1 MSIEDELAKEIAGLD
16 SSFIDEL
23 YNLQI
28 PDEKT
33 SLSEVITLGTTP
45 VSEEHSKEVKS
56 SIVENQLEETVPNT
70 YGDLHDA
77 PVEYIEILSSGKV
90 GETKTIP
97 QDTVITSL
105 DNLLF
110 GRASE
115 VIREEVGDSFWNL
128 ADFIDKMPHGIVDK
142 QIPGIGATTLEI
154 NSKRNS
160 IIVFPTKALAYGK
173 HSKHPNTLYVG
184 SEIKGEKEKVTNQQI
199 EEYLAKDG
207 YKKLLVVAD
216 SLGRLLG
223 IIGKENYKD
232 YFLMVDEIDV
242 LQTDNN
248 FRPQLENVIDYYLMF
263 PLKNRCMVTAT
274 MKEFSNPHLKTECRF
289 PITWKYNTH
298 RNIDLLHTD
307 NVTQAVIEKVISHP
321 TEKVFIAY
329 NSILQIRNI
338 ISSLDEETRKECAI
352 LCSEASIK
360 EAGEYFA
367 PKLGDNN
374 TLPARINFATCCYF
388 TGIDIED
395 SYHLITVSDVRRSH
409 SMLTLDRMTQIH
421 GRCRKDNGILSET
434 IIYNTLGYVSVM
446 ESMEKYT
453 ATLLNKAQKVL
464 KVLES
469 ADTISQGDYTLT
481 ELFAIIKEAIREK
494 AQERIAGNELINLTR
509 KDIYG
514 KNVPAYLNIDYII
527 ERTDLYAS
535 YFMPETLKEVLSKQ
549 VKIISC
555 NSLNYDVS
563 LEQNIIEKTNK
574 DAQNKL
580 TDSYIQE
587 AIDNI
592 KVLSTTGQLN
602 DNTLHLYIR
611 QSRSRTKIFL
621 ERFIKLYKYV
631 DLDSLLH
638 QLWEIRTSN
647 SIAFKNLNNAVM
659 YWALDEEH
667 PFKVA
672 IRRSFTLNK
681 SYSASETQDRLTS
694 IVQYHLHK
702 ALKPRKYVAL
712 LKNMYATD
720 RTSRNK
726 YIIRSENPRDFK
738 GHISRIAIKENNLLK
753 YFMLQ

>member
-1 MSIEDELAKEIAGLD
+1 MKEATQQYSDITYNTFADVIDWDDLTEKDYQTIQELKENG
-16 SSFIDEL
+16 
-23 YNLQI
+23 
-28 PDEKT
+28 
-33 SLSEVITLGTTP
+33 ITITP
-45 VSEEHSKEVKS
+45 
-56 SIVENQLEETVPNT
+56 
-70 YGDLHDA
+70 
-77 PVEYIEILSSGKV
+77 
-90 GETKTIP
+90 
-97 QDTVITSL
+97 DTVIEDLSGFPVGEAP
-105 DNLLF
+105 NKVKGIFANKRHLL
-110 GRASE
+110 S
-115 VIREEVGDSFWNL
+115 NYL
-128 ADFIDKMPHGIVDK
+128 TKMPHGLVDK
-142 QIPGIGATTLEI
+142 KITGIGATTLEI

-199 EEYLAKDG
+199 EEYLAKGG

-223 IIGKENYKD
+223 IIGKNYKD
-232 YFLMVDEIDV
+232 YFLMIDEVDV

-248 FRPQLENVIDYYLMF
+248 FRPQLENVIDYYFMF
-263 PLKNRCMVTAT
+263 PSKNRCMVTAT
-274 MKEFSNPHLKTECRF
+274 MKEFNNPLLKKECKF
-289 PITWKYNTH
+289 SITWTYNA
-298 RNIDLLHTD
+298 RRDVKLLHT
-307 NVTQAVIEKVISHP
+307 NNIIQAVIEKVISHP

-338 ISSLDEETRKECAI
+338 IASLDEETRKECAI

-367 PKLGDNN
+367 PKLGDND

-421 GRCRKDNGILSET
+421 GRCRKVNGILSET

-446 ESMEKYT
+446 ESMDSY
-453 ATLLNKAQKVL
+453 AVTLLHKAKKVL
-464 KVLES
+464 KVIES
-469 ADTISQGDYTLT
+469 ADDIMQGDHTLT
-481 ELFAIIKEAIREK
+481 DLFAMVKEAIREK

-509 KDIYG
+509 KDVHG
-514 KNVPAYLNIDYII
+514 KDVPAYFNIDYII
-527 ERTDLYAS
+527 ERTELYS
-535 YFMPETLKEVLSKQ
+535 TYFMPETLKEVLSKQ
-549 VKIISC
+549 VKIISY

-563 LEQNIIEKTNK
+563 PEQNIIEKTNK

-580 TDSYIQE
+580 TDSNIQDAIKYI
-587 AIDNI
+587 
-592 KVLSTTGQLN
+592 KTLSTTGQLN
-602 DNTLHLYIR
+602 DNTLYSYTR
-611 QSRSRTKIFL
+611 YCRSKTKIFL
-621 ERFIKLYKYV
+621 ERFIKLYRYV

-647 SIAFKNLNNAVM
+647 SVVFKNLNNTVM

-672 IRRSFTLNK
+672 IRRCFTLNR
-681 SYSASETQDRLTS
+681 SYSANEIQDKLTP

-702 ALKPRKYVAL
+702 VLKPRKYVAL
-712 LKNMYATD
+712 LKSMYATD
-720 RTSRNK
+720 RTSGNK
-726 YIIRSENPRDFK
+726 YIIRNENPRGFRE
-738 GHISRIAIKENNLLK
+738 HTCRIATKENNLLK
-753 YFMLQ
+753 LFML

>member
-1 MSIEDELAKEIAGLD
+1 MKEATQQYSDITYNTFADVIDWDDLTEKDYQTIQELKENG
-16 SSFIDEL
+16 
-23 YNLQI
+23 
-28 PDEKT
+28 
-33 SLSEVITLGTTP
+33 ITITP
-45 VSEEHSKEVKS
+45 
-56 SIVENQLEETVPNT
+56 
-70 YGDLHDA
+70 
-77 PVEYIEILSSGKV
+77 
-90 GETKTIP
+90 
-97 QDTVITSL
+97 DTVIEDLSGFPVGEAP
-105 DNLLF
+105 NKVKGIFANKRHLL
-110 GRASE
+110 S
-115 VIREEVGDSFWNL
+115 NYL
-128 ADFIDKMPHGIVDK
+128 TKMPHGLVDK
-142 QIPGIGATTLEI
+142 KITGIGATTLEI

-338 ISSLDEETRKECAI
+338 IASLDEETRKECAI
-352 LCSEASIK
+352 LCSEVSIK

-367 PKLGDNN
+367 PKLGDND

-446 ESMEKYT
+446 ESMEKDT

-469 ADTISQGDYTLT
+469 ADTISQGDYTLAD
-481 ELFAIIKEAIREK
+481 LFAIIKEAIREK

-527 ERTDLYAS
+527 ERIDLYAS
-535 YFMPETLKEVLSKQ
+535 YFMPETLKEVLGKQ
-549 VKIISC
+549 VNIISYK
-555 NSLNYDVS
+555 SLPYGVS
-563 LEQNIIEKTNK
+563 PEQNSIEKTNK

-647 SIAFKNLNNAVM
+647 NIAYKNLNNAVM

-681 SYSASETQDRLTS
+681 SYSASEIQEILAP

-702 ALKPRKYVAL
+702 VLKPRKYVAL
-712 LKNMYATD
+712 LKSIYATD
-720 RTSRNK
+720 RTSGNK
-726 YIIRSENPRDFK
+726 YTIRGENPRGFK
-738 GHISRIAIKENNLLK
+738 EHTGRIATKENNLLK
-753 YFMLQ
+753 LFVL

>member
-1 MSIEDELAKEIAGLD
+1 MEEDTQQSNDITYNTFADIIDWDDLTEKDYQTIQELKENG
-16 SSFIDEL
+16 
-23 YNLQI
+23 
-28 PDEKT
+28 
-33 SLSEVITLGTTP
+33 ITITP
-45 VSEEHSKEVKS
+45 
-56 SIVENQLEETVPNT
+56 
-70 YGDLHDA
+70 
-77 PVEYIEILSSGKV
+77 
-90 GETKTIP
+90 
-97 QDTVITSL
+97 DTVIKDLSG
-105 DNLLF
+105 F
-110 GRASE
+110 P
-115 VIREEVGDSFWNL
+115 VGDAPNKLKGIFANKRHLLSNYL
-128 ADFIDKMPHGIVDK
+128 TKMPHGLVDK
-142 QIPGIGATTLEI
+142 KITGIGATTLEI

-184 SEIKGEKEKVTNQQI
+184 SEIKGEKVTNQQI

-207 YKKLLVVAD
+207 YKKFLVVAD
-216 SLGRLLG
+216 SLGRVLG
-223 IIGKENYKD
+223 IIGKNHKD
-232 YFLMVDEIDV
+232 YFLMIDEVDV

-248 FRPQLENVIDYYLMF
+248 FRPQLENVIDYYCIF
-263 PLKNRCMVTAT
+263 PSKNRCMVTAT
-274 MKEFSNPHLKTECRF
+274 MKEFSNPLLKKECKF
-289 PITWKYNTH
+289 SITWTYNA
-298 RNIDLLHTD
+298 RRDVKLLHT
-307 NVTQAVIEKVISHP
+307 NNITQTVTEEIISHP
-321 TEKVFIAY
+321 IEKIFIAY

-338 ISSLDEETRKECAI
+338 ITSLDEETRKECAI

-367 PKLGDNN
+367 PKLGDND

-421 GRCRKDNGILSET
+421 GRCRKVNGILSET

-453 ATLLNKAQKVL
+453 ATLLDKAQKVV

-481 ELFAIIKEAIREK
+481 DLFAIIKEAIREK
-494 AQERIAGNELINLTR
+494 AQERIAGNEFINLIR
-509 KDIYG
+509 RNVDG
-514 KNVPAYLNIDYII
+514 KYVPAYLNIDYII
-527 ERTDLYAS
+527 ERTELYAT
-535 YFMPETLKEVLSKQ
+535 YFMPETLKEVLGKQ
-549 VKIISC
+549 VKIISYK
-555 NSLNYDVS
+555 SLSYDVPP
-563 LEQNIIEKTNK
+563 EQSNIEKANK

-602 DNTLHLYIR
+602 DNTLYSYTRHC
-611 QSRSRTKIFL
+611 RSKTKIFL
-621 ERFIKLYKYV
+621 ERFIKLYRYV

-638 QLWEIRTSN
+638 QLWESRTSN
-647 SIAFKNLNNAVM
+647 SVVFKNLNNTVM

-681 SYSASETQDRLTS
+681 SYSASEIQEILAP

-702 ALKPRKYVAL
+702 VLKPRKYVVL
-712 LKNMYATD
+712 LKSMYATD

-726 YIIRSENPRDFK
+726 YTIREENPRGFK
-738 GHISRIAIKENNLLK
+738 EHTGRIATKENNLLRL
-753 YFMLQ
+753 FML

>member
-1 MSIEDELAKEIAGLD
+1 MKEATQQYSDITYNTFADVIDWDDLTEKDYQTIQELKENG
-16 SSFIDEL
+16 
-23 YNLQI
+23 
-28 PDEKT
+28 
-33 SLSEVITLGTTP
+33 ITITP
-45 VSEEHSKEVKS
+45 
-56 SIVENQLEETVPNT
+56 
-70 YGDLHDA
+70 
-77 PVEYIEILSSGKV
+77 
-90 GETKTIP
+90 
-97 QDTVITSL
+97 DTVIEDLSGFPVGEAPNKVTGIFA
-105 DNLLF
+105 NKKHLL
-110 GRASE
+110 S
-115 VIREEVGDSFWNL
+115 NYL
-128 ADFIDKMPHGIVDK
+128 TKMPHGLVDK
-142 QIPGIGATTLEI
+142 KIPGIGATTLEI

-223 IIGKENYKD
+223 IIGKNYKD
-232 YFLMVDEIDV
+232 YFLMIDEIDV

-274 MKEFSNPHLKTECRF
+274 MKEFINPLLKKECKF
-289 PITWKYNTH
+289 SITWIYNA
-298 RNIDLLHTD
+298 RRDVKLLHT
-307 NVTQAVIEKVISHP
+307 NNTTQTVIEEIISHP
-321 TEKVFIAY
+321 RDKIFIAY
-329 NSILQIRNI
+329 NSILQIQNI
-338 ISSLDEETRKECAI
+338 LSTLDEETRKECAI

-367 PKLGDNN
+367 PKLGDND

-421 GRCRKDNGILSET
+421 GRCRKVNGILSET

-453 ATLLNKAQKVL
+453 ATLLDKAQKVV

-481 ELFAIIKEAIREK
+481 DLFAIIKEAIREK
-494 AQERIAGNELINLTR
+494 AQERIAGNELINLIR
-509 KDIYG
+509 RNVDG
-514 KNVPAYLNIDYII
+514 KYVPAYLNIDYII
-527 ERTDLYAS
+527 ERTELYAT
-535 YFMPETLKEVLSKQ
+535 YFMPETLKEVLGKQ
-549 VKIISC
+549 VKIISYK
-555 NSLNYDVS
+555 SLSYDVPP
-563 LEQNIIEKTNK
+563 EQSNIEKANK

-647 SIAFKNLNNAVM
+647 SIAYKNLNNAVM

-681 SYSASETQDRLTS
+681 SYSASEIQEILAP

-702 ALKPRKYVAL
+702 VLKPRKYVAL
-712 LKNMYATD
+712 LKSIYATD
-720 RTSRNK
+720 RTSGNK
-726 YIIRSENPRDFK
+726 YTIRGENPRGFK
-738 GHISRIAIKENNLLK
+738 EHTGRIATKENNLLK
-753 YFMLQ
+753 LFML

>member
-1 MSIEDELAKEIAGLD
+1 MKEATQQYSDITYNTFADVIDWDDLTEKDYQTIQELKENG
-16 SSFIDEL
+16 
-23 YNLQI
+23 
-28 PDEKT
+28 
-33 SLSEVITLGTTP
+33 ITITP
-45 VSEEHSKEVKS
+45 
-56 SIVENQLEETVPNT
+56 
-70 YGDLHDA
+70 
-77 PVEYIEILSSGKV
+77 
-90 GETKTIP
+90 
-97 QDTVITSL
+97 DTVIEDLSGFPVGEAPNKVTGIFA
-105 DNLLF
+105 NKKHLL
-110 GRASE
+110 S
-115 VIREEVGDSFWNL
+115 NYL
-128 ADFIDKMPHGIVDK
+128 TKMPHGLVDK
-142 QIPGIGATTLEI
+142 KIPGIGATTLEI

-160 IIVFPTKALAYGK
+160 IIVFPTKALAYSK
-173 HSKHPNTLYVG
+173 HSKHPNS

-223 IIGKENYKD
+223 IIGKNYKD
-232 YFLMVDEIDV
+232 YFLMIDEIDV

-274 MKEFSNPHLKTECRF
+274 MKEFINPLLKKECKF
-289 PITWKYNTH
+289 SITWIYNA
-298 RNIDLLHTD
+298 RRDVKLLHT
-307 NVTQAVIEKVISHP
+307 NNTTQTVIEYLISHP
-321 TEKVFIAY
+321 RDKIFIAY
-329 NSILQIRNI
+329 NSILQIQNI
-338 ISSLDEETRKECAI
+338 LSTLDEETRKECAI

-367 PKLGDNN
+367 PKLGDND

-421 GRCRKDNGILSET
+421 GRCRKDNGVLSET

-481 ELFAIIKEAIREK
+481 DLFAIIKEAIREK

-535 YFMPETLKEVLSKQ
+535 YFMPETLKEVLGKQ
-549 VKIISC
+549 VNIISYK
-555 NSLNYDVS
+555 SLPHGVS
-563 LEQNIIEKTNK
+563 PEQNSIEKTNK

-647 SIAFKNLNNAVM
+647 SIAYKNLNNAVM

-681 SYSASETQDRLTS
+681 SYSASEIQEILAP

-702 ALKPRKYVAL
+702 VLKPRKYVAL
-712 LKNMYATD
+712 LKSIYATD
-720 RTSRNK
+720 RTSGNK
-726 YIIRSENPRDFK
+726 YTIRGENPRGFK
-738 GHISRIAIKENNLLK
+738 EHTGRIATKENNLLK
-753 YFMLQ
+753 LFML

>member
-1 MSIEDELAKEIAGLD
+1 MKEATQQYSDITYNTFADVIDWDDLTEKDYQTIQELKENG
-16 SSFIDEL
+16 
-23 YNLQI
+23 
-28 PDEKT
+28 
-33 SLSEVITLGTTP
+33 ITITP
-45 VSEEHSKEVKS
+45 
-56 SIVENQLEETVPNT
+56 
-70 YGDLHDA
+70 
-77 PVEYIEILSSGKV
+77 
-90 GETKTIP
+90 
-97 QDTVITSL
+97 DTVIEDLSGFPVGEAPNKVTGIFA
-105 DNLLF
+105 NKKHLL
-110 GRASE
+110 S
-115 VIREEVGDSFWNL
+115 NYL
-128 ADFIDKMPHGIVDK
+128 TKMPHGLVDK
-142 QIPGIGATTLEI
+142 KIPGIGATTLEI

-160 IIVFPTKALAYGK
+160 IIVFPTKALAYSK

-184 SEIKGEKEKVTNQQI
+184 SEIKGEKKKVTNQQI

-223 IIGKENYKD
+223 IIGKNYKD
-232 YFLMVDEIDV
+232 YFLMIDEIDV

-274 MKEFSNPHLKTECRF
+274 MKEFINPLLKKECKF
-289 PITWKYNTH
+289 SITWIYNA
-298 RNIDLLHTD
+298 RRDVKLLHT
-307 NVTQAVIEKVISHP
+307 NNTTQTVIEEIISHP
-321 TEKVFIAY
+321 RDKIFIAY
-329 NSILQIRNI
+329 NSILQIQNI
-338 ISSLDEETRKECAI
+338 LSTLDEETRKECAI

-367 PKLGDNN
+367 PKLGDND

-421 GRCRKDNGILSET
+421 GRCRKDNGVLSET

-481 ELFAIIKEAIREK
+481 DLFAIIKEAIREK

-535 YFMPETLKEVLSKQ
+535 YFMPETLKEVLGKQ
-549 VKIISC
+549 VNIISYK
-555 NSLNYDVS
+555 SLPHGVS
-563 LEQNIIEKTNK
+563 PEQNSIEKTNK

-647 SIAFKNLNNAVM
+647 SIAYKNLNNAVM

-681 SYSASETQDRLTS
+681 SYSASEIQEILAP

-702 ALKPRKYVAL
+702 VLKPRKYVAL
-712 LKNMYATD
+712 LKSIYATD
-720 RTSRNK
+720 RTSGNK
-726 YIIRSENPRDFK
+726 YTIRGENPRGFK
-738 GHISRIAIKENNLLK
+738 EHTGRIATKENNLLK
-753 YFMLQ
+753 LFML

>member
-1 MSIEDELAKEIAGLD
+1 MKEATQQYSDITYNTFADVIDWDDLTEKDYQTIQELKENG
-16 SSFIDEL
+16 
-23 YNLQI
+23 
-28 PDEKT
+28 
-33 SLSEVITLGTTP
+33 ITITP
-45 VSEEHSKEVKS
+45 
-56 SIVENQLEETVPNT
+56 
-70 YGDLHDA
+70 
-77 PVEYIEILSSGKV
+77 
-90 GETKTIP
+90 
-97 QDTVITSL
+97 DTVIEDLSGFPVGEAP
-105 DNLLF
+105 NKVKGIFANKRHLL
-110 GRASE
+110 S
-115 VIREEVGDSFWNL
+115 NYL
-128 ADFIDKMPHGIVDK
+128 TKMPHGLVDK
-142 QIPGIGATTLEI
+142 KITGIGATTLEI

-199 EEYLAKDG
+199 EEYLAKGG

-223 IIGKENYKD
+223 IIGKNYKD
-232 YFLMVDEIDV
+232 YFLMIDEVDV

-248 FRPQLENVIDYYLMF
+248 FRPQLENVIDYYFMF
-263 PLKNRCMVTAT
+263 PSKNRCMVTAT
-274 MKEFSNPHLKTECRF
+274 MKEFNNPLLKKECKF
-289 PITWKYNTH
+289 SITWTYNA
-298 RNIDLLHTD
+298 RRDVKLLHT
-307 NVTQAVIEKVISHP
+307 NNIIQAVIEKVISHP

-338 ISSLDEETRKECAI
+338 IASLDEETRKECAI

-367 PKLGDNN
+367 PKLGDND

-421 GRCRKDNGILSET
+421 GRCRKDNGVLSET

-446 ESMEKYT
+446 ESMDSY
-453 ATLLNKAQKVL
+453 AVTLLHKAKKVL
-464 KVLES
+464 KVIES
-469 ADTISQGDYTLT
+469 ADDIMQGDHTLT
-481 ELFAIIKEAIREK
+481 DLFAMVKEAIREK

-509 KDIYG
+509 KDVHG
-514 KNVPAYLNIDYII
+514 KDVPAYLNIDYII
-527 ERTDLYAS
+527 ERTELYS
-535 YFMPETLKEVLSKQ
+535 TYFMPETLKEVLSKQ
-549 VKIISC
+549 VKIISY

-563 LEQNIIEKTNK
+563 PEQNIIEKTNK

-580 TDSYIQE
+580 TDSNIQDAIKYI
-587 AIDNI
+587 
-592 KVLSTTGQLN
+592 KTLSTTGQLN
-602 DNTLHLYIR
+602 DNTLYSYTR
-611 QSRSRTKIFL
+611 YCRSKTKIFL
-621 ERFIKLYKYV
+621 ERFIKLYRYV

-647 SIAFKNLNNAVM
+647 SVVFKNLNNTVM

-672 IRRSFTLNK
+672 IRRCFTLNR
-681 SYSASETQDRLTS
+681 SYSANEIQDKLTP

-702 ALKPRKYVAL
+702 VLKPRKYVAL
-712 LKNMYATD
+712 LKSMYATD
-720 RTSRNK
+720 RTSGNK
-726 YIIRSENPRDFK
+726 YIIRNENPRGFRE
-738 GHISRIAIKENNLLK
+738 HTCRIATKENNLLK
-753 YFMLQ
+753 LFML

>member
-1 MSIEDELAKEIAGLD
+1 MEEDTQQSNDITYNTFADIIDWDDLTEKDYQTIQELKENG
-16 SSFIDEL
+16 
-23 YNLQI
+23 
-28 PDEKT
+28 
-33 SLSEVITLGTTP
+33 ITITP
-45 VSEEHSKEVKS
+45 
-56 SIVENQLEETVPNT
+56 
-70 YGDLHDA
+70 
-77 PVEYIEILSSGKV
+77 
-90 GETKTIP
+90 
-97 QDTVITSL
+97 DTVIKDLSG
-105 DNLLF
+105 F
-110 GRASE
+110 P
-115 VIREEVGDSFWNL
+115 VGDAPNKLKGIFANKRHLLSNYL
-128 ADFIDKMPHGIVDK
+128 TKMPHGLVDK
-142 QIPGIGATTLEI
+142 KITGIGATTLEI

-184 SEIKGEKEKVTNQQI
+184 SEIKGEKVTNQQI

-207 YKKLLVVAD
+207 YKKFLVVAD
-216 SLGRLLG
+216 SLGRVLG
-223 IIGKENYKD
+223 IIGKNHKD
-232 YFLMVDEIDV
+232 YFLMIDEVDV

-248 FRPQLENVIDYYLMF
+248 FRPQLENVIDYYCIF
-263 PLKNRCMVTAT
+263 PSKNRCMVTAT
-274 MKEFSNPHLKTECRF
+274 MKEFSNPLLKKECKF
-289 PITWKYNTH
+289 SITWTYNA
-298 RNIDLLHTD
+298 RRDVKLLHT
-307 NVTQAVIEKVISHP
+307 NNITQTVTEEIISHP
-321 TEKVFIAY
+321 IEKIFIAY

-338 ISSLDEETRKECAI
+338 ITSLDEETRKECAI

-367 PKLGDNN
+367 PKLGDND

-421 GRCRKDNGILSET
+421 GRCRKVNGILSET

-453 ATLLNKAQKVL
+453 ATLLDKAQKVV

-481 ELFAIIKEAIREK
+481 DLFAIIKEAIREK
-494 AQERIAGNELINLTR
+494 AQERIAGNELINLIR
-509 KDIYG
+509 RNVDG
-514 KNVPAYLNIDYII
+514 KYVPAYLNIDYII
-527 ERTDLYAS
+527 ERTELYAT
-535 YFMPETLKEVLSKQ
+535 YFMPETLKEVLGKQ
-549 VKIISC
+549 VKIISYK
-555 NSLNYDVS
+555 SLSYDVPP
-563 LEQNIIEKTNK
+563 EQSNIEKANK

-602 DNTLHLYIR
+602 DNTLYSYTRHC
-611 QSRSRTKIFL
+611 RSKTKIFL
-621 ERFIKLYKYV
+621 ERFIKLYRYV

-638 QLWEIRTSN
+638 QLWESRISN
-647 SIAFKNLNNAVM
+647 SVVFKNLNNTVM

-672 IRRSFTLNK
+672 IRRSLTLNK
-681 SYSASETQDRLTS
+681 SYSASEIQEILAP

-702 ALKPRKYVAL
+702 VLKPRKYVVL
-712 LKNMYATD
+712 LKSMYATD

-726 YIIRSENPRDFK
+726 YTIRGENPRGFK
-738 GHISRIAIKENNLLK
+738 EHTGRIATKENNLLK
-753 YFMLQ
+753 LFIL

>member
-1 MSIEDELAKEIAGLD
+1 MKEATQQYSDITYNTFADVIDWDDLTEKDYQTIQELKENG
-16 SSFIDEL
+16 
-23 YNLQI
+23 
-28 PDEKT
+28 
-33 SLSEVITLGTTP
+33 ITITP
-45 VSEEHSKEVKS
+45 
-56 SIVENQLEETVPNT
+56 
-70 YGDLHDA
+70 
-77 PVEYIEILSSGKV
+77 
-90 GETKTIP
+90 
-97 QDTVITSL
+97 DTVIEDLSGFPVGEAP
-105 DNLLF
+105 NKVKGIFANKRHLL
-110 GRASE
+110 S
-115 VIREEVGDSFWNL
+115 NYL
-128 ADFIDKMPHGIVDK
+128 TKMPHGLVDK
-142 QIPGIGATTLEI
+142 KITGIGATTLEI

-199 EEYLAKDG
+199 EEYLAKGG

-223 IIGKENYKD
+223 IIGKNYKD
-232 YFLMVDEIDV
+232 YFLMIDEVDV

-248 FRPQLENVIDYYLMF
+248 FRPQLENVIDYYFMF
-263 PLKNRCMVTAT
+263 PSKNRCMVTAT
-274 MKEFSNPHLKTECRF
+274 MKEFNNPLLKKECKF
-289 PITWKYNTH
+289 SITWTYNA
-298 RNIDLLHTD
+298 RRDVKLLHT
-307 NVTQAVIEKVISHP
+307 NNIIQAVIEKVISHP

-338 ISSLDEETRKECAI
+338 IASLDEETRKECAI

-367 PKLGDNN
+367 PKLGDND

-421 GRCRKDNGILSET
+421 GRCRKVNGILSET

-446 ESMEKYT
+446 ESMDSYT
-453 ATLLNKAQKVL
+453 VTLLNKAKKVL
-464 KVLES
+464 KVIES
-469 ADTISQGDYTLT
+469 ADDIMQGDHTLT
-481 ELFAIIKEAIREK
+481 DLFAMVKEAIREK

-509 KDIYG
+509 KDVHG
-514 KNVPAYLNIDYII
+514 KDVPAYLNIDYII
-527 ERTDLYAS
+527 ERTELYS
-535 YFMPETLKEVLSKQ
+535 TYFMPETLKEVLSKQ
-549 VKIISC
+549 VKIISY

-563 LEQNIIEKTNK
+563 PEQNIIEKTNK

-580 TDSYIQE
+580 TDSNIQDAIKYI
-587 AIDNI
+587 
-592 KVLSTTGQLN
+592 KTLSTTGQLN
-602 DNTLHLYIR
+602 DNTLYSYTR
-611 QSRSRTKIFL
+611 YCRSKTKIFL
-621 ERFIKLYKYV
+621 ERFIKLYRYV

-647 SIAFKNLNNAVM
+647 SVVFKNLNNTVM

-672 IRRSFTLNK
+672 IRRCFTLNR
-681 SYSASETQDRLTS
+681 SYSANEIQDKLTP

-702 ALKPRKYVAL
+702 VLKPRKYVAL
-712 LKNMYATD
+712 LKSMYATD
-720 RTSRNK
+720 RTSGNK
-726 YIIRSENPRDFK
+726 YIIRNENPRGFRE
-738 GHISRIAIKENNLLK
+738 HTCRIATKENNLLK
-753 YFMLQ
+753 LFML

>member
-1 MSIEDELAKEIAGLD
+1 MKEATQQYSDITYNTFADVIDWDDLTEKDYQTIQELKENG
-16 SSFIDEL
+16 
-23 YNLQI
+23 
-28 PDEKT
+28 
-33 SLSEVITLGTTP
+33 ITITP
-45 VSEEHSKEVKS
+45 
-56 SIVENQLEETVPNT
+56 
-70 YGDLHDA
+70 
-77 PVEYIEILSSGKV
+77 
-90 GETKTIP
+90 
-97 QDTVITSL
+97 DTVIEDLSGFPVGEAP
-105 DNLLF
+105 NKVKGIFANKRHLL
-110 GRASE
+110 S
-115 VIREEVGDSFWNL
+115 NYL
-128 ADFIDKMPHGIVDK
+128 TKMPHGLVDK
-142 QIPGIGATTLEI
+142 KITGIGATTLEI

-199 EEYLAKDG
+199 EEYLAKGG

-223 IIGKENYKD
+223 IIGKNYKD
-232 YFLMVDEIDV
+232 YFLMIDEVDV

-248 FRPQLENVIDYYLMF
+248 FRPQLENVIDYYFMF
-263 PLKNRCMVTAT
+263 PSKNRCMVTAT
-274 MKEFSNPHLKTECRF
+274 MKEFNNPLLKKECKF
-289 PITWKYNTH
+289 SITWTYNA
-298 RNIDLLHTD
+298 RRDVKLLHT
-307 NVTQAVIEKVISHP
+307 NNIIQAVIEKVISHP

-338 ISSLDEETRKECAI
+338 IASLDEETRKECAI

-367 PKLGDNN
+367 PKLGDND

-421 GRCRKDNGILSET
+421 GRCRKVNGILSET

-446 ESMEKYT
+446 ESMDSY
-453 ATLLNKAQKVL
+453 AVTLLHKAKKVL
-464 KVLES
+464 KVIES
-469 ADTISQGDYTLT
+469 ADDIMQGDHTLT
-481 ELFAIIKEAIREK
+481 DLFAMVKEAIREK

-509 KDIYG
+509 KDVHG
-514 KNVPAYLNIDYII
+514 KDVPAYLNIDYII
-527 ERTDLYAS
+527 ERTELYS
-535 YFMPETLKEVLSKQ
+535 TYFMPETLKEVLSKQ
-549 VKIISC
+549 VKIISY

-563 LEQNIIEKTNK
+563 PEQNIIEKTNK

-580 TDSYIQE
+580 TDSNIQDAIKYI
-587 AIDNI
+587 
-592 KVLSTTGQLN
+592 KTLSTTGQLN
-602 DNTLHLYIR
+602 DNTLYSYTR
-611 QSRSRTKIFL
+611 YCRSKTKIFL
-621 ERFIKLYKYV
+621 ERFIKLYRYV

-647 SIAFKNLNNAVM
+647 SVVFKNLNNTVM

-672 IRRSFTLNK
+672 IRRCFTLNR
-681 SYSASETQDRLTS
+681 SYSANEIQDKLTP

-702 ALKPRKYVAL
+702 VLKPRKYVAL
-712 LKNMYATD
+712 LKSMYATD
-720 RTSRNK
+720 RTSGNE
-726 YIIRSENPRDFK
+726 YIIRNENPRGFRE
-738 GHISRIAIKENNLLK
+738 HTCRIATKENNLLK
-753 YFMLQ
+753 LFML

>member
-1 MSIEDELAKEIAGLD
+1 MSKEDELAKEQA
-16 SSFIDEL
+16 
-23 YNLQI
+23 
-28 PDEKT
+28 
-33 SLSEVITLGTTP
+33 EV
-45 VSEEHSKEVKS
+45 
-56 SIVENQLEETVPNT
+56 VPNT

-77 PVEYIEILSSGKV
+77 PVEYI
-90 GETKTIP
+90 GEGAGIKTIP

-110 GRASE
+110 GRPPE

-199 EEYLAKDG
+199 EEYLAKGG

-223 IIGKENYKD
+223 IIGKNYKD
-232 YFLMVDEIDV
+232 YFLMIDEVDV

-248 FRPQLENVIDYYLMF
+248 FRPQLENVIDYYFMF
-263 PLKNRCMVTAT
+263 PSKNRCMVTAT
-274 MKEFSNPHLKTECRF
+274 MKEFNNPLLKKECKF
-289 PITWKYNTH
+289 SITWTYNA
-298 RNIDLLHTD
+298 RRDVKLLHT
-307 NVTQAVIEKVISHP
+307 NNIIQAVIEKVISHP
-321 TEKVFIAY
+321 TEKIFIAY

-338 ISSLDEETRKECAI
+338 IASLDEETRKECAI

-367 PKLGDNN
+367 PKLGDND

-421 GRCRKDNGILSET
+421 GRCRKVNGILSET

-446 ESMEKYT
+446 ESMDSY
-453 ATLLNKAQKVL
+453 AVTLLHKAKKVL
-464 KVLES
+464 KVIES
-469 ADTISQGDYTLT
+469 ADNIMQGDHTLT
-481 ELFAIIKEAIREK
+481 DLFAMVKEAIREK

-509 KDIYG
+509 KD
-514 KNVPAYLNIDYII
+514 VPAYLNIDYII
-527 ERTDLYAS
+527 ERTELYAS

-549 VKIISC
+549 VKIISY

-563 LEQNIIEKTNK
+563 PEQNIIEKTNK

-580 TDSYIQE
+580 TDSNIQDAIKYI
-587 AIDNI
+587 
-592 KVLSTTGQLN
+592 KTLSTTGQLN
-602 DNTLHLYIR
+602 DNTLYSYTR
-611 QSRSRTKIFL
+611 YCRSKTKIFL
-621 ERFIKLYKYV
+621 ERFIKLYRYV

-647 SIAFKNLNNAVM
+647 SVVFKNLNNTVM

-672 IRRSFTLNK
+672 IRRCFTLNR
-681 SYSASETQDRLTS
+681 SYSANEIQDKLTP

-702 ALKPRKYVAL
+702 VLKPRKYVAL
-712 LKNMYATD
+712 LKSMYATD
-720 RTSRNK
+720 RTSGNK
-726 YIIRSENPRDFK
+726 YIIRNENPRGFRE
-738 GHISRIAIKENNLLK
+738 HTCRIATKENNLLK
-753 YFMLQ
+753 LFML

>member
-1 MSIEDELAKEIAGLD
+1 MKEATQQYSDITYNTFADVIDWDDLTEKDYQTIQELKENG
-16 SSFIDEL
+16 
-23 YNLQI
+23 
-28 PDEKT
+28 
-33 SLSEVITLGTTP
+33 ITITP
-45 VSEEHSKEVKS
+45 
-56 SIVENQLEETVPNT
+56 
-70 YGDLHDA
+70 
-77 PVEYIEILSSGKV
+77 
-90 GETKTIP
+90 
-97 QDTVITSL
+97 DTVIEDLSGFPVGEAP
-105 DNLLF
+105 NKVKGIFANKRHLL
-110 GRASE
+110 S
-115 VIREEVGDSFWNL
+115 NYL
-128 ADFIDKMPHGIVDK
+128 TKMPHGLVDK
-142 QIPGIGATTLEI
+142 KITGIGATTLEI

-199 EEYLAKDG
+199 EEYLAKGG

-223 IIGKENYKD
+223 IIGKNYKD
-232 YFLMVDEIDV
+232 YFLMIDEVDV

-248 FRPQLENVIDYYLMF
+248 FRPQLENVIDYYFMF
-263 PLKNRCMVTAT
+263 PSKNRCMVTAT
-274 MKEFSNPHLKTECRF
+274 MKEFNNPLLKKECKF
-289 PITWKYNTH
+289 SITWTYNA
-298 RNIDLLHTD
+298 RRDVKLLHT
-307 NVTQAVIEKVISHP
+307 NNIIQAVIEKVISHP

-338 ISSLDEETRKECAI
+338 IASLDEETRKECAI

-367 PKLGDNN
+367 PKLGDND

-421 GRCRKDNGILSET
+421 GRCRKVNGILSET

-446 ESMEKYT
+446 ESMEKDT

-469 ADTISQGDYTLT
+469 ADTISQGDYTLAD
-481 ELFAIIKEAIREK
+481 LFAIIKEAIREK

-527 ERTDLYAS
+527 ERIDLYAS
-535 YFMPETLKEVLSKQ
+535 YFMPETLKEVLGKQ
-549 VKIISC
+549 VNIISYK
-555 NSLNYDVS
+555 SLPYGVS
-563 LEQNIIEKTNK
+563 PEQNSIEKTNK

-647 SIAFKNLNNAVM
+647 NIAYKNLNNAVM

-681 SYSASETQDRLTS
+681 SYSASEIQEILAP

-702 ALKPRKYVAL
+702 VLKPRKYVAL
-712 LKNMYATD
+712 LKSIYATD
-720 RTSRNK
+720 RTSGNK
-726 YIIRSENPRDFK
+726 YTIRGENPRGFK
-738 GHISRIAIKENNLLK
+738 EHTGRIATKENNLLK
-753 YFMLQ
+753 LFVL

>member
-1 MSIEDELAKEIAGLD
+1 MREATQQYSDITYNTFADVIDWDDLTEKDYQTIQELKENG
-16 SSFIDEL
+16 
-23 YNLQI
+23 
-28 PDEKT
+28 
-33 SLSEVITLGTTP
+33 ITITP
-45 VSEEHSKEVKS
+45 
-56 SIVENQLEETVPNT
+56 
-70 YGDLHDA
+70 
-77 PVEYIEILSSGKV
+77 
-90 GETKTIP
+90 
-97 QDTVITSL
+97 DTVIEDLSGFPVGEAPNKVTGIFA
-105 DNLLF
+105 NKKHLL
-110 GRASE
+110 S
-115 VIREEVGDSFWNL
+115 NYL
-128 ADFIDKMPHGIVDK
+128 TKMPHGLVDK
-142 QIPGIGATTLEI
+142 KIPGIGATTLEI

-160 IIVFPTKALAYGK
+160 IIVFPTKALAYSK

-223 IIGKENYKD
+223 IIGKNYKD
-232 YFLMVDEIDV
+232 YFLMIDEIDV

-274 MKEFSNPHLKTECRF
+274 MKEFINPLLKKECKF
-289 PITWKYNTH
+289 SITWIYNA
-298 RNIDLLHTD
+298 RRDVKLLHT
-307 NVTQAVIEKVISHP
+307 NNTTQTVIEEIISHP
-321 TEKVFIAY
+321 RDKIFIAY
-329 NSILQIRNI
+329 NSILQIQNI
-338 ISSLDEETRKECAI
+338 LSTLDEETRKECAI

-367 PKLGDNN
+367 PKLGDND

-421 GRCRKDNGILSET
+421 GRCRKDNGVLSET

-481 ELFAIIKEAIREK
+481 DLFAIIKEAIREK

-535 YFMPETLKEVLSKQ
+535 YFMPETLKEVLGKQ
-549 VKIISC
+549 VNIISYK
-555 NSLNYDVS
+555 SLPHGVS
-563 LEQNIIEKTNK
+563 PEQNSIEKTNK

-647 SIAFKNLNNAVM
+647 SIAYKNLNNAVM

-681 SYSASETQDRLTS
+681 SYSASEIQEILAP

-702 ALKPRKYVAL
+702 VLKPRKYVAL
-712 LKNMYATD
+712 LKSIYATD
-720 RTSRNK
+720 RTSGNK
-726 YIIRSENPRDFK
+726 YTIRGENPRGFK
-738 GHISRIAIKENNLLK
+738 EHTGRIATKENNLLK
-753 YFMLQ
+753 LFML

>member
-1 MSIEDELAKEIAGLD
+1 MKEATQQYSDITYNTFADVIDWDDLTEKDYQTIQELKENG
-16 SSFIDEL
+16 
-23 YNLQI
+23 
-28 PDEKT
+28 
-33 SLSEVITLGTTP
+33 ITITP
-45 VSEEHSKEVKS
+45 
-56 SIVENQLEETVPNT
+56 
-70 YGDLHDA
+70 
-77 PVEYIEILSSGKV
+77 
-90 GETKTIP
+90 
-97 QDTVITSL
+97 DTVIEDLSGFPVGEAPNKVTGIFA
-105 DNLLF
+105 NKKHLL
-110 GRASE
+110 S
-115 VIREEVGDSFWNL
+115 NYL
-128 ADFIDKMPHGIVDK
+128 TKMPHGLVDK
-142 QIPGIGATTLEI
+142 KIPGIGATTLEI

-160 IIVFPTKALAYGK
+160 IIVFPTKALAYSK

-223 IIGKENYKD
+223 IIGKNYKD
-232 YFLMVDEIDV
+232 YFLMIDEIDV

-274 MKEFSNPHLKTECRF
+274 MKEFINPLLKKECKF
-289 PITWKYNTH
+289 SITWIYNA
-298 RNIDLLHTD
+298 RRDVKLLHT
-307 NVTQAVIEKVISHP
+307 NNTTQTVIEEIISHP
-321 TEKVFIAY
+321 RDKIFIAY
-329 NSILQIRNI
+329 NSILQIQNI
-338 ISSLDEETRKECAI
+338 LSTLDEETRKECAI

-367 PKLGDNN
+367 PKLGDND

-421 GRCRKDNGILSET
+421 GRCRKVNGILSET

-481 ELFAIIKEAIREK
+481 DLFAIIKEAIREK

-535 YFMPETLKEVLSKQ
+535 YFMPETLKEVLGKQ
-549 VKIISC
+549 VNIISYK
-555 NSLNYDVS
+555 SLPHGVS
-563 LEQNIIEKTNK
+563 PEQNSIEKTNK

-647 SIAFKNLNNAVM
+647 SIAYKNLNNAVM

-681 SYSASETQDRLTS
+681 SYSASEIQEILAP

-702 ALKPRKYVAL
+702 VLKPRKYVAL
-712 LKNMYATD
+712 LKSIYATD
-720 RTSRNK
+720 RTSGNK
-726 YIIRSENPRDFK
+726 YTIRGENPRGFK
-738 GHISRIAIKENNLLK
+738 EHTGRIATKENNLLK
-753 YFMLQ
+753 LFML

>member
-1 MSIEDELAKEIAGLD
+1 MKEATQQYSDITYNTFADVIDWDDLTEKDYQTIQELKENG
-16 SSFIDEL
+16 
-23 YNLQI
+23 
-28 PDEKT
+28 
-33 SLSEVITLGTTP
+33 ITITP
-45 VSEEHSKEVKS
+45 
-56 SIVENQLEETVPNT
+56 
-70 YGDLHDA
+70 
-77 PVEYIEILSSGKV
+77 
-90 GETKTIP
+90 
-97 QDTVITSL
+97 DTVIEDLSGFPVGEAP
-105 DNLLF
+105 NKVKGIFANKRHLL
-110 GRASE
+110 S
-115 VIREEVGDSFWNL
+115 NYL
-128 ADFIDKMPHGIVDK
+128 TKMPHGLVDK
-142 QIPGIGATTLEI
+142 KITGIGATTLEI

-199 EEYLAKDG
+199 KEYLAKGG

-223 IIGKENYKD
+223 IIGKNYKD
-232 YFLMVDEIDV
+232 YFLMIDEVDV

-248 FRPQLENVIDYYLMF
+248 FRPQLENVIDYYFMF
-263 PLKNRCMVTAT
+263 PSKNRCMVTAT
-274 MKEFSNPHLKTECRF
+274 MKEFNNPLLKKECKF
-289 PITWKYNTH
+289 SITWTYNA
-298 RNIDLLHTD
+298 RRDVKLLHT
-307 NVTQAVIEKVISHP
+307 NNIIQAVIEKVISHP

-338 ISSLDEETRKECAI
+338 IASLDEETRKECAI

-367 PKLGDNN
+367 PKLGDND

-421 GRCRKDNGILSET
+421 GRCRKVNGILSET

-446 ESMEKYT
+446 ESMDSY
-453 ATLLNKAQKVL
+453 AVTLLHKAKKVL
-464 KVLES
+464 KVIES
-469 ADTISQGDYTLT
+469 ADDIMQGDHTLT
-481 ELFAIIKEAIREK
+481 DLFAMVKEAIREK

-509 KDIYG
+509 KDVHG
-514 KNVPAYLNIDYII
+514 KDVPAYLNIDYII
-527 ERTDLYAS
+527 ERTELYS
-535 YFMPETLKEVLSKQ
+535 TYFMPETLKEVLSKQ
-549 VKIISC
+549 VKIISY

-563 LEQNIIEKTNK
+563 PEQNIIEKTNK

-580 TDSYIQE
+580 TDSNIQDAIKYI
-587 AIDNI
+587 
-592 KVLSTTGQLN
+592 KTLSTTGQLN
-602 DNTLHLYIR
+602 DNTLYSYTR
-611 QSRSRTKIFL
+611 YCRSKTKIFL
-621 ERFIKLYKYV
+621 ERFIKLYRYV

-647 SIAFKNLNNAVM
+647 SVVFKNLNNTVM

-672 IRRSFTLNK
+672 IRRCFTLNR
-681 SYSASETQDRLTS
+681 SYSANEIQDKLTP

-702 ALKPRKYVAL
+702 VLKPRKYVAL
-712 LKNMYATD
+712 LKSMYATD
-720 RTSRNK
+720 RTSGNK
-726 YIIRSENPRDFK
+726 YIIRNENPRGFRE
-738 GHISRIAIKENNLLK
+738 HTCRIATKENNLLK
-753 YFMLQ
+753 LFML

>member
-1 MSIEDELAKEIAGLD
+1 MSKEDELAKELV
-16 SSFIDEL
+16 
-23 YNLQI
+23 
-28 PDEKT
+28 
-33 SLSEVITLGTTP
+33 EV
-45 VSEEHSKEVKS
+45 
-56 SIVENQLEETVPNT
+56 VPNT

-105 DNLLF
+105 DDLLF
-110 GRASE
+110 GRVPE
-115 VIREEVGDSFWNL
+115 VIREEIGDSFWNL

-142 QIPGIGATTLEI
+142 KIPGIGATTLEI

-184 SEIKGEKEKVTNQQI
+184 SEIKGQNEKVTNQQI

-223 IIGKENYKD
+223 IIGKNYRD
-232 YFLMVDEIDV
+232 YFLMIDEVDV

-248 FRPQLENVIDYYLMF
+248 FRPQLENVIDYYFMF
-263 PLKNRCMVTAT
+263 PSKNRCMVTAT

-289 PITWKYNTH
+289 PITWQYNTH

-307 NVTQAVIEKVISHP
+307 NITQAVIEKVISHP
-321 TEKVFIAY
+321 TEKIFIAY

-338 ISSLDEETRKECAI
+338 IASLDEETRKECAI

-360 EAGEYFA
+360 EAGEYFV
-367 PKLGDNN
+367 PKLGDND

-421 GRCRKDNGILSET
+421 GRCRKVNGILSET

-453 ATLLNKAQKVL
+453 ITLLNKAQKVL

-481 ELFAIIKEAIREK
+481 DLFAIIKEAIREK

-509 KDIYG
+509 KDVHG
-514 KNVPAYLNIDYII
+514 KDVPAYLNIDYII
-527 ERTDLYAS
+527 ERTELYS
-535 YFMPETLKEVLSKQ
+535 TYFMPETLKEVLRKQ
-549 VKIISC
+549 VKIISYK
-555 NSLNYDVS
+555 SLNYDVS
-563 LEQNIIEKTNK
+563 PEQSSLEKANK

-580 TDSYIQE
+580 TESYIQE
-587 AIDNI
+587 AINNI
-592 KVLSTTGQLN
+592 KLLSTTGQLN
-602 DNTLHLYIR
+602 DNTLYSYTR
-611 QSRSRTKIFL
+611 YCRSKTKIFL
-621 ERFIKLYKYV
+621 ERFIKLYRYV

-647 SIAFKNLNNAVM
+647 NLAFKNFNNTVM

-681 SYSASETQDRLTS
+681 SYSASEIQEILTP

-702 ALKPRKYVAL
+702 VLKPRKYVAL
-712 LKNMYATD
+712 LKNMYAVD

-726 YIIRSENPRDFK
+726 YIIRKENPRGFK
-738 GHISRIAIKENNLLK
+738 EPTGRIATKENNLLK
-753 YFMLQ
+753 LFML

>member
-1 MSIEDELAKEIAGLD
+1 MEEDTQQSNDITYNTFADIIDWDDLTEKDYQTIQELKENG
-16 SSFIDEL
+16 
-23 YNLQI
+23 
-28 PDEKT
+28 
-33 SLSEVITLGTTP
+33 ITITP
-45 VSEEHSKEVKS
+45 
-56 SIVENQLEETVPNT
+56 
-70 YGDLHDA
+70 
-77 PVEYIEILSSGKV
+77 
-90 GETKTIP
+90 
-97 QDTVITSL
+97 DTVIKDLSG
-105 DNLLF
+105 F
-110 GRASE
+110 P
-115 VIREEVGDSFWNL
+115 VGDAPNKLKGIFANKRHLLSNYL
-128 ADFIDKMPHGIVDK
+128 TKMPHGLVDK
-142 QIPGIGATTLEI
+142 KITGIGATTLEI

-184 SEIKGEKEKVTNQQI
+184 SEIKGEKVTNQQI

-207 YKKLLVVAD
+207 YKKFLVVAD
-216 SLGRLLG
+216 SLGRVLG
-223 IIGKENYKD
+223 IIGKNHKD
-232 YFLMVDEIDV
+232 YFLMIDEVDV

-248 FRPQLENVIDYYLMF
+248 FRPQLENVIDYYCIF
-263 PLKNRCMVTAT
+263 PSKNRCMVTAT
-274 MKEFSNPHLKTECRF
+274 MKEFSNPLLKKECKF
-289 PITWKYNTH
+289 SITWTYNA
-298 RNIDLLHTD
+298 RRDVKLLHT
-307 NVTQAVIEKVISHP
+307 NNITQTVTEEIISHP
-321 TEKVFIAY
+321 IEKIFIAY
-329 NSILQIRNI
+329 NSVLQIRNI
-338 ISSLDEETRKECAI
+338 ITSLDEETRKECAI

-367 PKLGDNN
+367 PKLGDND

-421 GRCRKDNGILSET
+421 GRCRKVNGILSET

-453 ATLLNKAQKVL
+453 ATLLDKAQKVV

-481 ELFAIIKEAIREK
+481 DLFAIIKEAIREK
-494 AQERIAGNELINLTR
+494 AQERIAGNELINLIR
-509 KDIYG
+509 RNVDG
-514 KNVPAYLNIDYII
+514 KYVPAYLNIDYII
-527 ERTDLYAS
+527 ERTELYAT
-535 YFMPETLKEVLSKQ
+535 YFMPETLKEVLGKQ
-549 VKIISC
+549 VKIISYK
-555 NSLNYDVS
+555 SLSYDVPP
-563 LEQNIIEKTNK
+563 EQSNIEKANK

-602 DNTLHLYIR
+602 DNTLYSYTRHC
-611 QSRSRTKIFL
+611 RSKTKIFL
-621 ERFIKLYKYV
+621 ERFIKLYRYV

-638 QLWEIRTSN
+638 QLWESRTSN
-647 SIAFKNLNNAVM
+647 SVVFKNLNNTVM

-681 SYSASETQDRLTS
+681 SYSASEIQEILAP

-702 ALKPRKYVAL
+702 VLKPRKYVVL
-712 LKNMYATD
+712 LKSMYATD

-726 YIIRSENPRDFK
+726 YTIREENPRGFK
-738 GHISRIAIKENNLLK
+738 EHTGRIATKENNLLRL
-753 YFMLQ
+753 FML

>member
-1 MSIEDELAKEIAGLD
+1 MSKEDELAKELV
-16 SSFIDEL
+16 
-23 YNLQI
+23 
-28 PDEKT
+28 
-33 SLSEVITLGTTP
+33 EV
-45 VSEEHSKEVKS
+45 
-56 SIVENQLEETVPNT
+56 VPNT

-105 DNLLF
+105 DDLLF
-110 GRASE
+110 GRVPE

-142 QIPGIGATTLEI
+142 KIPGIGATTLEI

-184 SEIKGEKEKVTNQQI
+184 SEIKGQNEKVTNQQI

-223 IIGKENYKD
+223 IIGKNYRD
-232 YFLMVDEIDV
+232 YFLMIDEVDV

-248 FRPQLENVIDYYLMF
+248 FRPQLENVIDYYLIF
-263 PLKNRCMVTAT
+263 PPKNRCMVTAT

-289 PITWKYNTH
+289 PITWQYNTH

-307 NVTQAVIEKVISHP
+307 NITQAVIEKVISHP
-321 TEKVFIAY
+321 TEKIFIAY

-338 ISSLDEETRKECAI
+338 IASLDEETRKECAI

-360 EAGEYFA
+360 EAGEYFV
-367 PKLGDNN
+367 PKLGDND

-421 GRCRKDNGILSET
+421 GRCRKDNGVLSET

-453 ATLLNKAQKVL
+453 ITLLNKAQKVL

-481 ELFAIIKEAIREK
+481 DLFAIIKEAIREK

-509 KDIYG
+509 KD
-514 KNVPAYLNIDYII
+514 VPAYLNIDYII
-527 ERTDLYAS
+527 ERTELYAS
-535 YFMPETLKEVLSKQ
+535 YFMPETLKEVLRKQ
-549 VKIISC
+549 VKIISYK
-555 NSLNYDVS
+555 SLNYDVS
-563 LEQNIIEKTNK
+563 PEQSSIEKANK

-580 TDSYIQE
+580 TESYIQE
-587 AIDNI
+587 AINNI
-592 KVLSTTGQLN
+592 KLLSTTGQLN
-602 DNTLHLYIR
+602 DNTLYSYTRHC
-611 QSRSRTKIFL
+611 RSKTKIFL
-621 ERFIKLYKYV
+621 ERFIKLYRYV

-647 SIAFKNLNNAVM
+647 NLAFKNFNNTVM

-681 SYSASETQDRLTS
+681 SYSASEIQEILTP

-702 ALKPRKYVAL
+702 VLKPRKYVAL
-712 LKNMYATD
+712 LKNMYAVD

-726 YIIRSENPRDFK
+726 YIIRKENPRGFK
-738 GHISRIAIKENNLLK
+738 EPTGRIATKENNLLK
-753 YFMLQ
+753 LFML

>member
-1 MSIEDELAKEIAGLD
+1 MKEATQQYSDITYNTFADVIDWDDLTEKDYQTIQELKENG
-16 SSFIDEL
+16 
-23 YNLQI
+23 
-28 PDEKT
+28 
-33 SLSEVITLGTTP
+33 ITITP
-45 VSEEHSKEVKS
+45 
-56 SIVENQLEETVPNT
+56 
-70 YGDLHDA
+70 
-77 PVEYIEILSSGKV
+77 
-90 GETKTIP
+90 
-97 QDTVITSL
+97 DTVIEDLSGFPVGEAP
-105 DNLLF
+105 NKVKGIFANKRHLL
-110 GRASE
+110 S
-115 VIREEVGDSFWNL
+115 NYL
-128 ADFIDKMPHGIVDK
+128 TKMPHGLVDK
-142 QIPGIGATTLEI
+142 KITGIGATTLEI

-199 EEYLAKDG
+199 EEYLAKGG

-223 IIGKENYKD
+223 IIGKNYKD
-232 YFLMVDEIDV
+232 YFLMIDEVDV

-248 FRPQLENVIDYYLMF
+248 FRPQLENVIDYYFMF
-263 PLKNRCMVTAT
+263 PSKNRCMVTAT
-274 MKEFSNPHLKTECRF
+274 MKEFNNPLLKKECKF
-289 PITWKYNTH
+289 SITWTYNA
-298 RNIDLLHTD
+298 RRDVKLLHT
-307 NVTQAVIEKVISHP
+307 NNIIQAVIEKVISHP

-338 ISSLDEETRKECAI
+338 IASLDEETRKECAI

-367 PKLGDNN
+367 PKLGDND

-421 GRCRKDNGILSET
+421 GRCRKVNGILSET

-446 ESMEKYT
+446 ESMDSY
-453 ATLLNKAQKVL
+453 AVTLLHKAKKVL
-464 KVLES
+464 KVIES
-469 ADTISQGDYTLT
+469 ADDIMQGDHTLT
-481 ELFAIIKEAIREK
+481 DLFAMVKEAIREK

-509 KDIYG
+509 KDVHG
-514 KNVPAYLNIDYII
+514 KDVPAYLNIDYII
-527 ERTDLYAS
+527 ERTELYS
-535 YFMPETLKEVLSKQ
+535 TYFMPETLKEVLSKQ
-549 VKIISC
+549 VKIISY

-563 LEQNIIEKTNK
+563 PEQNIIEKTNK

-580 TDSYIQE
+580 TDSNIQDAIKYI
-587 AIDNI
+587 
-592 KVLSTTGQLN
+592 KTLSTTGQLN
-602 DNTLHLYIR
+602 DNTLYSYTR
-611 QSRSRTKIFL
+611 YCRSKTKIFL
-621 ERFIKLYKYV
+621 ERFIKLYRYV

-647 SIAFKNLNNAVM
+647 SVVFKNLNNTVM

-672 IRRSFTLNK
+672 IRRCFTLNR
-681 SYSASETQDRLTS
+681 SYSANEIQDKLTP

-702 ALKPRKYVAL
+702 VLKPRKYVAL
-712 LKNMYATD
+712 LKSMYATD
-720 RTSRNK
+720 RTSGNK
-726 YIIRSENPRDFK
+726 YIIRNENPRGFRE
-738 GHISRIAIKENNLLK
+738 HTCRIANKENNLLK
-753 YFMLQ
+753 LFML

>member
-1 MSIEDELAKEIAGLD
+1 MKEATQQYSDITYNTFADVIDWDDLTEKDYQTIQELKENG
-16 SSFIDEL
+16 
-23 YNLQI
+23 
-28 PDEKT
+28 
-33 SLSEVITLGTTP
+33 ITITP
-45 VSEEHSKEVKS
+45 
-56 SIVENQLEETVPNT
+56 
-70 YGDLHDA
+70 
-77 PVEYIEILSSGKV
+77 
-90 GETKTIP
+90 
-97 QDTVITSL
+97 DTVIEDLSGFPVGEAPNKVTGIFA
-105 DNLLF
+105 NKKHLL
-110 GRASE
+110 S
-115 VIREEVGDSFWNL
+115 NYL
-128 ADFIDKMPHGIVDK
+128 TKMPHGLVDK
-142 QIPGIGATTLEI
+142 KIPGIGATTLEI

-160 IIVFPTKALAYGK
+160 IIVFPTKALAYSK

-223 IIGKENYKD
+223 IIGKNYKD
-232 YFLMVDEIDV
+232 YFLMIDEIDV

-274 MKEFSNPHLKTECRF
+274 MKEFINPLLKKECKF
-289 PITWKYNTH
+289 SITWIYNA
-298 RNIDLLHTD
+298 RRDVKLLHT
-307 NVTQAVIEKVISHP
+307 NNTTQTVIEEIISHP
-321 TEKVFIAY
+321 RDKIFIAY
-329 NSILQIRNI
+329 NSILQIQNI
-338 ISSLDEETRKECAI
+338 LSTLDEETRKECAI

-360 EAGEYFA
+360 EAGEYFT
-367 PKLGDNN
+367 PKLGDND

-421 GRCRKDNGILSET
+421 GRCRKDNGVLSET

-481 ELFAIIKEAIREK
+481 DLFAIIKEAIREK

-535 YFMPETLKEVLSKQ
+535 YFMPETLKEVLGKQ
-549 VKIISC
+549 VNIISYK
-555 NSLNYDVS
+555 SLPHGVS
-563 LEQNIIEKTNK
+563 PEQNSIEKTNK

-647 SIAFKNLNNAVM
+647 SIAYKNLNNAVM

-681 SYSASETQDRLTS
+681 SYSASEIQEILAP

-702 ALKPRKYVAL
+702 VLKPRKYVAL
-712 LKNMYATD
+712 LKSIYATD
-720 RTSRNK
+720 RTSGNK
-726 YIIRSENPRDFK
+726 YTIRGENPRGFK
-738 GHISRIAIKENNLLK
+738 EHTGRIATKENNLLK
-753 YFMLQ
+753 LFML

>member
-1 MSIEDELAKEIAGLD
+1 MKEATQQYSDITYNTFADVIDWDDLTEKDYQTIQELKENG
-16 SSFIDEL
+16 
-23 YNLQI
+23 
-28 PDEKT
+28 
-33 SLSEVITLGTTP
+33 ITITP
-45 VSEEHSKEVKS
+45 
-56 SIVENQLEETVPNT
+56 
-70 YGDLHDA
+70 
-77 PVEYIEILSSGKV
+77 
-90 GETKTIP
+90 
-97 QDTVITSL
+97 DTVIEDLSGFPVGEAP
-105 DNLLF
+105 NKVKGIFANKRHLL
-110 GRASE
+110 S
-115 VIREEVGDSFWNL
+115 NYL
-128 ADFIDKMPHGIVDK
+128 TKMPHGLVDK
-142 QIPGIGATTLEI
+142 KITGIGATTLEI

-199 EEYLAKDG
+199 EEYLAKGG

-223 IIGKENYKD
+223 IIGKNYKD
-232 YFLMVDEIDV
+232 YFLMIDEVDV

-263 PLKNRCMVTAT
+263 PSKNRCMVTAT
-274 MKEFSNPHLKTECRF
+274 MKEFNNPLLKKECKF
-289 PITWKYNTH
+289 SITWTYNA
-298 RNIDLLHTD
+298 RRDVKLLHT
-307 NVTQAVIEKVISHP
+307 NNIIQAVIEKVISHP

-338 ISSLDEETRKECAI
+338 IASLDEETRKECAI

-367 PKLGDNN
+367 PKLGDND

-421 GRCRKDNGILSET
+421 GRCRKVNGILSET

-446 ESMEKYT
+446 ESMDSY
-453 ATLLNKAQKVL
+453 AVTLLHKAKKVL
-464 KVLES
+464 KVIES
-469 ADTISQGDYTLT
+469 ADDIMQGDHTLT
-481 ELFAIIKEAIREK
+481 DLFAMVKEAIREK

-509 KDIYG
+509 KDVHG
-514 KNVPAYLNIDYII
+514 KDVPAYLNIDYII
-527 ERTDLYAS
+527 ERTELYS
-535 YFMPETLKEVLSKQ
+535 TYFMPETLKEVLSKQ
-549 VKIISC
+549 VKIISY

-563 LEQNIIEKTNK
+563 PEQNIIEKTNK

-580 TDSYIQE
+580 TDSNIQDAIKYI
-587 AIDNI
+587 
-592 KVLSTTGQLN
+592 KTLSTTGQLN
-602 DNTLHLYIR
+602 DNTLYSYTR
-611 QSRSRTKIFL
+611 YCRSKTKIFL
-621 ERFIKLYKYV
+621 ERFIKLYRYV

-647 SIAFKNLNNAVM
+647 SVVFKNLNNTVM
-659 YWALDEEH
+659 YWELDEEH

-672 IRRSFTLNK
+672 IRRCFTLNR
-681 SYSASETQDRLTS
+681 SYSANEIQDKLTP

-702 ALKPRKYVAL
+702 VLKPRKYVAL
-712 LKNMYATD
+712 LKSMYATD
-720 RTSRNK
+720 RTSGNK
-726 YIIRSENPRDFK
+726 YIIRNENPRGFRE
-738 GHISRIAIKENNLLK
+738 HTCRIATKENNLLK
-753 YFMLQ
+753 LFML

>member
-1 MSIEDELAKEIAGLD
+1 MKEATQQYSDITYNTFADVIDWDDLTEKDYQTIQELKENG
-16 SSFIDEL
+16 
-23 YNLQI
+23 
-28 PDEKT
+28 
-33 SLSEVITLGTTP
+33 ITITP
-45 VSEEHSKEVKS
+45 
-56 SIVENQLEETVPNT
+56 
-70 YGDLHDA
+70 
-77 PVEYIEILSSGKV
+77 
-90 GETKTIP
+90 
-97 QDTVITSL
+97 DTVIEDLSGFPVGEAPNKVTGIFA
-105 DNLLF
+105 NKKHLL
-110 GRASE
+110 S
-115 VIREEVGDSFWNL
+115 NYL
-128 ADFIDKMPHGIVDK
+128 TKMPHGLVDK
-142 QIPGIGATTLEI
+142 KIPGIGATTLEI

-160 IIVFPTKALAYGK
+160 IIVFPTKALAYSK

-223 IIGKENYKD
+223 IIGKNYKD
-232 YFLMVDEIDV
+232 YFLMIDEIDV

-274 MKEFSNPHLKTECRF
+274 MKEFINPLLKKECKF
-289 PITWKYNTH
+289 SITWIYNA
-298 RNIDLLHTD
+298 RRDVKLLHT
-307 NVTQAVIEKVISHP
+307 NNTTQTVIEEIISHP
-321 TEKVFIAY
+321 RDKIFIAY
-329 NSILQIRNI
+329 NSILQIQNI
-338 ISSLDEETRKECAI
+338 LSTLDEETRKECAI

-367 PKLGDNN
+367 PKLGDND

-421 GRCRKDNGILSET
+421 GRCRKDNGVLSET

-481 ELFAIIKEAIREK
+481 DLFAIIKEAIREK

-535 YFMPETLKEVLSKQ
+535 YFMPETLKEVLGKQ
-549 VKIISC
+549 VNIISYK
-555 NSLNYDVS
+555 SLPHGVS
-563 LEQNIIEKTNK
+563 PEQISIEKTNK

-647 SIAFKNLNNAVM
+647 SIAYKNLNNAVM

-681 SYSASETQDRLTS
+681 SYSASEIQEILAP

-702 ALKPRKYVAL
+702 VLKPRKYVAL
-712 LKNMYATD
+712 LKSIYATD
-720 RTSRNK
+720 RTSGNK
-726 YIIRSENPRDFK
+726 YTIRGENPRGFK
-738 GHISRIAIKENNLLK
+738 EHTGRIATKENNLLK
-753 YFMLQ
+753 LFML

>member
-1 MSIEDELAKEIAGLD
+1 MSKEDELAKEQA
-16 SSFIDEL
+16 
-23 YNLQI
+23 
-28 PDEKT
+28 
-33 SLSEVITLGTTP
+33 EV
-45 VSEEHSKEVKS
+45 
-56 SIVENQLEETVPNT
+56 VPNT

-77 PVEYIEILSSGKV
+77 PVEYI
-90 GETKTIP
+90 GEGAGIKTIP

-110 GRASE
+110 GRPPE

-216 SLGRLLG
+216 SLGRLLS

-248 FRPQLENVIDYYLMF
+248 FRPQLENVIDYYFMF
-263 PLKNRCMVTAT
+263 PSKNRCMVTAT
-274 MKEFSNPHLKTECRF
+274 MKEFNNPHLKTECRF
-289 PITWKYNTH
+289 PITWQYNTH

-307 NVTQAVIEKVISHP
+307 NITQAVIEKVISHP
-321 TEKVFIAY
+321 KEKVFIAY

-338 ISSLDEETRKECAI
+338 IASLDEETRKECAI

-360 EAGEYFA
+360 EAGEYFV
-367 PKLGDNN
+367 PKLGDND

-421 GRCRKDNGILSET
+421 GRCRKVNGILSET

-446 ESMEKYT
+446 ESMDSY
-453 ATLLNKAQKVL
+453 AITLLHKAKKVL
-464 KVLES
+464 KVIES
-469 ADTISQGDYTLT
+469 ADNIMQGDHTLT
-481 ELFAIIKEAIREK
+481 DLFAMVKEAIREK

-509 KDIYG
+509 KGCTWKGCTCLPQY
-514 KNVPAYLNIDYII
+514 
-527 ERTDLYAS
+527 R
-535 YFMPETLKEVLSKQ
+535 
-549 VKIISC
+549 
-555 NSLNYDVS
+555 
-563 LEQNIIEKTNK
+563 
-574 DAQNKL
+574 
-580 TDSYIQE
+580 
-587 AIDNI
+587 
-592 KVLSTTGQLN
+592 
-602 DNTLHLYIR
+602 LH
-611 QSRSRTKIFL
+611 
-621 ERFIKLYKYV
+621 
-631 DLDSLLH
+631 H
-638 QLWEIRTSN
+638 
-647 SIAFKNLNNAVM
+647 
-659 YWALDEEH
+659 
-667 PFKVA
+667 
-672 IRRSFTLNK
+672 
-681 SYSASETQDRLTS
+681 
-694 IVQYHLHK
+694 
-702 ALKPRKYVAL
+702 
-712 LKNMYATD
+712 
-720 RTSRNK
+720 
-726 YIIRSENPRDFK
+726 
-738 GHISRIAIKENNLLK
+738 
-753 YFMLQ
+753 

>member
-1 MSIEDELAKEIAGLD
+1 MEEDTQQSNDITYNTFADIIDWDDLTEKDYQTIQELKENG
-16 SSFIDEL
+16 
-23 YNLQI
+23 
-28 PDEKT
+28 
-33 SLSEVITLGTTP
+33 ITITP
-45 VSEEHSKEVKS
+45 
-56 SIVENQLEETVPNT
+56 
-70 YGDLHDA
+70 
-77 PVEYIEILSSGKV
+77 
-90 GETKTIP
+90 
-97 QDTVITSL
+97 DTVIKDLSG
-105 DNLLF
+105 F
-110 GRASE
+110 P
-115 VIREEVGDSFWNL
+115 VGDAPNKLKGIFANKRHLLSNYL
-128 ADFIDKMPHGIVDK
+128 TKMPHGLVDK
-142 QIPGIGATTLEI
+142 KITGIGATTLEI

-199 EEYLAKDG
+199 EEYLAKGG

-223 IIGKENYKD
+223 IIGKNYKD
-232 YFLMVDEIDV
+232 YFLMIDEVDV

-248 FRPQLENVIDYYLMF
+248 FRPQLENVIDYYFMF
-263 PLKNRCMVTAT
+263 PSKNRCMVTAT
-274 MKEFSNPHLKTECRF
+274 MKEFNNPLLKKECKF
-289 PITWKYNTH
+289 SITWTYNA
-298 RNIDLLHTD
+298 RRDVKLLHT
-307 NVTQAVIEKVISHP
+307 NNITQTVTEEIISHP
-321 TEKVFIAY
+321 IEKIFIAY

-338 ISSLDEETRKECAI
+338 ITSLDEETRKECAI

-367 PKLGDNN
+367 PKLGDND

-421 GRCRKDNGILSET
+421 GRCRKDNGVLSET

-453 ATLLNKAQKVL
+453 ATLLDKAQKVV

-481 ELFAIIKEAIREK
+481 DLFAIIKEAIREK
-494 AQERIAGNELINLTR
+494 AQERIAGNELINLIR
-509 KDIYG
+509 RNVDG
-514 KNVPAYLNIDYII
+514 KYVPAYLNIDYII
-527 ERTDLYAS
+527 ERTELYAT
-535 YFMPETLKEVLSKQ
+535 YFMPETLKEVLGKQ
-549 VKIISC
+549 VKIISYK
-555 NSLNYDVS
+555 SLSYDVPP
-563 LEQNIIEKTNK
+563 EQSNIEKANK

-602 DNTLHLYIR
+602 DNTLYSYTRHC
-611 QSRSRTKIFL
+611 RSKTKIFL
-621 ERFIKLYKYV
+621 ERFIKLYRYV

-638 QLWEIRTSN
+638 QLWESRTSN
-647 SIAFKNLNNAVM
+647 SVVFKNLNNTVM

-681 SYSASETQDRLTS
+681 SYSASEIQEILAP

-702 ALKPRKYVAL
+702 VLKPRKYVVL
-712 LKNMYATD
+712 LKSMYATD

-726 YIIRSENPRDFK
+726 YTIREENPRGFK
-738 GHISRIAIKENNLLK
+738 EHTGRIATKENNLLRL
-753 YFMLQ
+753 FML

>member
-1 MSIEDELAKEIAGLD
+1 MKEATQQYSDITYNTFADVIDWDDLTEKDYQTIQELKENG
-16 SSFIDEL
+16 
-23 YNLQI
+23 
-28 PDEKT
+28 
-33 SLSEVITLGTTP
+33 ITITP
-45 VSEEHSKEVKS
+45 
-56 SIVENQLEETVPNT
+56 
-70 YGDLHDA
+70 
-77 PVEYIEILSSGKV
+77 
-90 GETKTIP
+90 
-97 QDTVITSL
+97 DTVIEDLSGFPVGEAPNKVTGIFA
-105 DNLLF
+105 NKKHLL
-110 GRASE
+110 S
-115 VIREEVGDSFWNL
+115 NYL
-128 ADFIDKMPHGIVDK
+128 TKMPHGLVDK
-142 QIPGIGATTLEI
+142 KITGIGATTLEI

-223 IIGKENYKD
+223 IIGKNYKD
-232 YFLMVDEIDV
+232 YFLMIDEIDV

-338 ISSLDEETRKECAI
+338 IASLDEETRKECAI

-367 PKLGDNN
+367 PKLGDND

-421 GRCRKDNGILSET
+421 GRCRKVNGILSET

-446 ESMEKYT
+446 ESMEKDT

-469 ADTISQGDYTLT
+469 ADTISQGDYTLAD
-481 ELFAIIKEAIREK
+481 LFAIIKEAIREK

-535 YFMPETLKEVLSKQ
+535 YFMPETLKEVLGKQ
-549 VKIISC
+549 VNIISYK
-555 NSLNYDVS
+555 SLPHGVS
-563 LEQNIIEKTNK
+563 PEQNSIEKTNK

-647 SIAFKNLNNAVM
+647 NIAYKNLNNAVM

-681 SYSASETQDRLTS
+681 SYSASEIQEILAP

-702 ALKPRKYVAL
+702 VLKPRKYVAL
-712 LKNMYATD
+712 LKSIYATD
-720 RTSRNK
+720 RTSGNK
-726 YIIRSENPRDFK
+726 YTIRGENPRGFK
-738 GHISRIAIKENNLLK
+738 EHTGRIATKENNLLK
-753 YFMLQ
+753 LFML

>member
-1 MSIEDELAKEIAGLD
+1 MKEATQQYSDITYNTFADVIDWDDLTEKDYQTIQELKENG
-16 SSFIDEL
+16 
-23 YNLQI
+23 
-28 PDEKT
+28 
-33 SLSEVITLGTTP
+33 ITITP
-45 VSEEHSKEVKS
+45 
-56 SIVENQLEETVPNT
+56 
-70 YGDLHDA
+70 
-77 PVEYIEILSSGKV
+77 
-90 GETKTIP
+90 
-97 QDTVITSL
+97 DTVIEDLSGFPVGEAPNKVTGIFA
-105 DNLLF
+105 NKKHLL
-110 GRASE
+110 S
-115 VIREEVGDSFWNL
+115 NYL
-128 ADFIDKMPHGIVDK
+128 TKMPHGLVDK
-142 QIPGIGATTLEI
+142 KIPGIGATTLEI

-160 IIVFPTKALAYGK
+160 IIVFPTKALAYSK

-223 IIGKENYKD
+223 IIGKNYKD
-232 YFLMVDEIDV
+232 YFLMIDEIDV

-367 PKLGDNN
+367 PKLGDND

-421 GRCRKDNGILSET
+421 GRCRKDNGVLSET

-481 ELFAIIKEAIREK
+481 DLFAIIKEAIREK

-535 YFMPETLKEVLSKQ
+535 YFMPETLKEVLGKQ
-549 VKIISC
+549 VNIISYK
-555 NSLNYDVS
+555 SLPHGVS
-563 LEQNIIEKTNK
+563 PEQNSIEKTNK

-647 SIAFKNLNNAVM
+647 SIAYKNLNNAVM

-681 SYSASETQDRLTS
+681 SYSASEIQEILAP

-702 ALKPRKYVAL
+702 VLKPRKYVAL
-712 LKNMYATD
+712 LKSIYATD
-720 RTSRNK
+720 RTSGNK
-726 YIIRSENPRDFK
+726 YTIRGENPRGFK
-738 GHISRIAIKENNLLK
+738 EHTGRIATKENNLLK
-753 YFMLQ
+753 LFML

>member
-1 MSIEDELAKEIAGLD
+1 MKEATQQYSDITYNTFADVIDWDDLTEKDYQTIQELKENG
-16 SSFIDEL
+16 
-23 YNLQI
+23 
-28 PDEKT
+28 
-33 SLSEVITLGTTP
+33 ITITP
-45 VSEEHSKEVKS
+45 
-56 SIVENQLEETVPNT
+56 
-70 YGDLHDA
+70 
-77 PVEYIEILSSGKV
+77 
-90 GETKTIP
+90 
-97 QDTVITSL
+97 DTVIEDLSGFPVGEAP
-105 DNLLF
+105 NKVKGIFANKRHLL
-110 GRASE
+110 S
-115 VIREEVGDSFWNL
+115 NYL
-128 ADFIDKMPHGIVDK
+128 TKMPHGLVDK
-142 QIPGIGATTLEI
+142 KITGIGATTLEI

-199 EEYLAKDG
+199 EEYLAKGG

-223 IIGKENYKD
+223 IIGKNYKD
-232 YFLMVDEIDV
+232 YFLMIDEVDV

-248 FRPQLENVIDYYLMF
+248 FRPQLENVIDYYFMF
-263 PLKNRCMVTAT
+263 PSKNRCMVTAT
-274 MKEFSNPHLKTECRF
+274 MKEFNNPLLKKECKF
-289 PITWKYNTH
+289 SITWTYNA
-298 RNIDLLHTD
+298 RRDVKLLHT
-307 NVTQAVIEKVISHP
+307 NNIIQAVIEKVISHP

-338 ISSLDEETRKECAI
+338 IASLDEETRKECAI

-367 PKLGDNN
+367 PKLGDND

-421 GRCRKDNGILSET
+421 GRCRKVNGILSET

-446 ESMEKYT
+446 ESMDSY
-453 ATLLNKAQKVL
+453 AVTLLHKAKKVL
-464 KVLES
+464 KVIES
-469 ADTISQGDYTLT
+469 ADDIMQGDHTLT
-481 ELFAIIKEAIREK
+481 DLFAMVKEAIREK

-509 KDIYG
+509 KDVHG
-514 KNVPAYLNIDYII
+514 KDVPAYLNIDYII
-527 ERTDLYAS
+527 ERTELYS
-535 YFMPETLKEVLSKQ
+535 TYFMPETLKEVLSKQ
-549 VKIISC
+549 VKIISY

-563 LEQNIIEKTNK
+563 PEQNIIEKTNK

-580 TDSYIQE
+580 TDSNIQDAIKYI
-587 AIDNI
+587 
-592 KVLSTTGQLN
+592 KTLSTTGQLN
-602 DNTLHLYIR
+602 DNTLYSYTR
-611 QSRSRTKIFL
+611 YCRSKTKIFL
-621 ERFIKLYKYV
+621 ERFIKLYRYV

-647 SIAFKNLNNAVM
+647 SVVFKNLNNTVM

-672 IRRSFTLNK
+672 IRRCFTLNR
-681 SYSASETQDRLTS
+681 SYSANEIQDKLTP

-702 ALKPRKYVAL
+702 VLKPRKYVAL
-712 LKNMYATD
+712 LKSMYATD
-720 RTSRNK
+720 RTSGNK
-726 YIIRSENPRDFK
+726 YIIRNENPRGFRE
-738 GHISRIAIKENNLLK
+738 HTCRIATKENNLLK
-753 YFMLQ
+753 LFML

>member
-1 MSIEDELAKEIAGLD
+1 MSKEDELAKEQA
-16 SSFIDEL
+16 
-23 YNLQI
+23 
-28 PDEKT
+28 
-33 SLSEVITLGTTP
+33 EV
-45 VSEEHSKEVKS
+45 
-56 SIVENQLEETVPNT
+56 VPNT

-77 PVEYIEILSSGKV
+77 PVEYI
-90 GETKTIP
+90 GEGAGIKTIP

-110 GRASE
+110 GRAPE
-115 VIREEVGDSFWNL
+115 VIREEVSDSFWNL

-142 QIPGIGATTLEI
+142 KIPGIGATTLEI

-184 SEIKGEKEKVTNQQI
+184 SEIKGEKVTNQQI

-223 IIGKENYKD
+223 IIGKNYKD
-232 YFLMVDEIDV
+232 YFLMIDEIDV

-274 MKEFSNPHLKTECRF
+274 MKDFNNLILKKECKFS
-289 PITWKYNTH
+289 ITWTYNS
-298 RNIDLLHTD
+298 RRDVRLLHT
-307 NVTQAVIEKVISHP
+307 NNIIQTVIEEVISHP
-321 TEKVFIAY
+321 KDKIFIAY
-329 NSILQIRNI
+329 NSILQIQNI
-338 ISSLDEETRKECAI
+338 ISTLDEETRKECAI

-367 PKLGDNN
+367 PKLGDND

-421 GRCRKDNGILSET
+421 GRCRKVNGILSET

-446 ESMEKYT
+446 ESMDSYT
-453 ATLLNKAQKVL
+453 VTLLNKAKKVL
-464 KVLES
+464 KVIES
-469 ADTISQGDYTLT
+469 ADDIMQGDYTLT
-481 ELFAIIKEAIREK
+481 DLFSLVKEAIREK
-494 AQERIAGNELINLTR
+494 AQERIAGYEFINLIR
-509 KDIYG
+509 KNVEG
-514 KNVPAYLNIDYII
+514 KYVPAYLNIDYII
-527 ERTDLYAS
+527 ERTELYGS
-535 YFMPETLKEVLSKQ
+535 YFMPETLKAVLSRQ
-549 VKIISC
+549 ANIISYTAIP
-555 NSLNYDVS
+555 NYDVS
-563 LEQNIIEKTNK
+563 PKQSSIEKSNK
-574 DAQNKL
+574 DAQNML
-580 TDSYIQE
+580 AERYIQE
-587 AIDNI
+587 AIYNI
-592 KVLSTTGQLN
+592 KLLSTTGQLN
-602 DNTLHLYIR
+602 DNTLYLYIR
-611 QSRSRTKIFL
+611 QSRSKTKIFL
-621 ERFIKLYKYV
+621 ERFFKLYKYV

-638 QLWEIRTSN
+638 QLWEIRADN
-647 SIAFKNLNNAVM
+647 SVAFKNLNNAAM

-672 IRRSFTLNK
+672 IRRGFTLNR
-681 SYSASETQDRLTS
+681 SYSASEIQEILTP

-702 ALKPRKYVAL
+702 VLQPRKYVAL
-712 LKNMYATD
+712 LNTIYATG
-720 RTSRNK
+720 RTSGNK
-726 YIIRSENPRDFK
+726 YSIRNENPKGFK
-738 GHISRIAIKENNLLK
+738 EHTNRIATKENNLLK
-753 YFMLQ
+753 LFIL

>member
-1 MSIEDELAKEIAGLD
+1 MKEATQQYSDITYNTFADVIDWDDLTEKDYQTIQELKENG
-16 SSFIDEL
+16 
-23 YNLQI
+23 
-28 PDEKT
+28 
-33 SLSEVITLGTTP
+33 ITITP
-45 VSEEHSKEVKS
+45 
-56 SIVENQLEETVPNT
+56 
-70 YGDLHDA
+70 
-77 PVEYIEILSSGKV
+77 
-90 GETKTIP
+90 
-97 QDTVITSL
+97 DTVIEDLSGFPVGEAP
-105 DNLLF
+105 NKVKGIFANKRHLL
-110 GRASE
+110 S
-115 VIREEVGDSFWNL
+115 NYL
-128 ADFIDKMPHGIVDK
+128 TKMPHGLVDK
-142 QIPGIGATTLEI
+142 KITGIGATTLEI

-199 EEYLAKDG
+199 EEYLAKGG

-223 IIGKENYKD
+223 IIGKNYKD
-232 YFLMVDEIDV
+232 YFLMIDEVDV

-248 FRPQLENVIDYYLMF
+248 FRPQLENVIDYYFMF
-263 PLKNRCMVTAT
+263 PSKNRCMVTAT
-274 MKEFSNPHLKTECRF
+274 MKEFNNPLLKKECKF
-289 PITWKYNTH
+289 SITWTYNA
-298 RNIDLLHTD
+298 RRDVKLLHT
-307 NVTQAVIEKVISHP
+307 NNIIQAVIEKVISHP

-338 ISSLDEETRKECAI
+338 IASLDEETRKECAI

-367 PKLGDNN
+367 PKLGDND

-421 GRCRKDNGILSET
+421 GRCRKVNGILSET

-446 ESMEKYT
+446 ESMDSY
-453 ATLLNKAQKVL
+453 AVTLLHKAKKVL
-464 KVLES
+464 KVIES
-469 ADTISQGDYTLT
+469 ADDIMQGDHTLT
-481 ELFAIIKEAIREK
+481 DLFAMVKEAIREK

-509 KDIYG
+509 KDVHG
-514 KNVPAYLNIDYII
+514 KDVAAYLNIDYII
-527 ERTDLYAS
+527 ERTELYS
-535 YFMPETLKEVLSKQ
+535 TYFMPETLKEVLSKQ
-549 VKIISC
+549 VKIISY

-563 LEQNIIEKTNK
+563 PEQNIIEKTNK

-580 TDSYIQE
+580 TDSNIQDAIKYI
-587 AIDNI
+587 
-592 KVLSTTGQLN
+592 KTLSTTGQLN
-602 DNTLHLYIR
+602 DNTLYSYTR
-611 QSRSRTKIFL
+611 YCRSKTKIFL
-621 ERFIKLYKYV
+621 ERFIKLYRYV

-647 SIAFKNLNNAVM
+647 SVVFKNLNNTVM

-672 IRRSFTLNK
+672 IRRCFTLNR
-681 SYSASETQDRLTS
+681 SYSANEIQDKLTP

-702 ALKPRKYVAL
+702 VLKPRKYVAL
-712 LKNMYATD
+712 LKSMYATD
-720 RTSRNK
+720 RTSGNK
-726 YIIRSENPRDFK
+726 YIIRNENPRGFRE
-738 GHISRIAIKENNLLK
+738 HTCRIATKENNLLK
-753 YFMLQ
+753 LFTL

>member
-1 MSIEDELAKEIAGLD
+1 MKEATQQYSDITYNTFADVIDWDDLTEKDYQTIQELKENG
-16 SSFIDEL
+16 
-23 YNLQI
+23 
-28 PDEKT
+28 
-33 SLSEVITLGTTP
+33 ITITP
-45 VSEEHSKEVKS
+45 
-56 SIVENQLEETVPNT
+56 
-70 YGDLHDA
+70 
-77 PVEYIEILSSGKV
+77 
-90 GETKTIP
+90 
-97 QDTVITSL
+97 DTVIEDLSGFPVGEAPNKVTGIFA
-105 DNLLF
+105 NKKHLL
-110 GRASE
+110 S
-115 VIREEVGDSFWNL
+115 NYL
-128 ADFIDKMPHGIVDK
+128 TKMPHGLVDK
-142 QIPGIGATTLEI
+142 KIPGIGATTLEI

-160 IIVFPTKALAYGK
+160 IIVFPTKALAYSK

-223 IIGKENYKD
+223 IIGKNYKD
-232 YFLMVDEIDV
+232 YFLMIDEIDV

-274 MKEFSNPHLKTECRF
+274 MKEFINPLLKKECKF
-289 PITWKYNTH
+289 SITWIYNA
-298 RNIDLLHTD
+298 RRDVKLLHT
-307 NVTQAVIEKVISHP
+307 NNTTQTVIEEIISHP
-321 TEKVFIAY
+321 RDKIFIAY
-329 NSILQIRNI
+329 NSILQIQNI
-338 ISSLDEETRKECAI
+338 LSTLDEETRKECAI

-367 PKLGDNN
+367 PKLGDND

-421 GRCRKDNGILSET
+421 GRCRKVNGILSET

-453 ATLLNKAQKVL
+453 ATLLDKAQKVV

-481 ELFAIIKEAIREK
+481 DLFAIIKEAIREK

-535 YFMPETLKEVLSKQ
+535 YFMPETLKEVLGKQ
-549 VKIISC
+549 VNIISYK
-555 NSLNYDVS
+555 SLPHGVS
-563 LEQNIIEKTNK
+563 PEQNSIEKTNK

-647 SIAFKNLNNAVM
+647 SIAYKNLNNAVM

-681 SYSASETQDRLTS
+681 SYSASEIQEILAP

-702 ALKPRKYVAL
+702 VLKPRKYVAL
-712 LKNMYATD
+712 LKSIYATD
-720 RTSRNK
+720 RTSGNK
-726 YIIRSENPRDFK
+726 YTIRGENPRGFK
-738 GHISRIAIKENNLLK
+738 EHTGRIATKENNLLK
-753 YFMLQ
+753 LFML

>member
-1 MSIEDELAKEIAGLD
+1 MKEATQQYSDITYNTFADVIDWDDLTEKDYQTIQELKENG
-16 SSFIDEL
+16 
-23 YNLQI
+23 
-28 PDEKT
+28 
-33 SLSEVITLGTTP
+33 ITITP
-45 VSEEHSKEVKS
+45 
-56 SIVENQLEETVPNT
+56 
-70 YGDLHDA
+70 
-77 PVEYIEILSSGKV
+77 
-90 GETKTIP
+90 
-97 QDTVITSL
+97 DTVIEDLSGFPVGEAPNKVTGIFA
-105 DNLLF
+105 NKKHLL
-110 GRASE
+110 S
-115 VIREEVGDSFWNL
+115 NYL
-128 ADFIDKMPHGIVDK
+128 TKMPHGLVDK
-142 QIPGIGATTLEI
+142 KIPGIGATTLEI

-160 IIVFPTKALAYGK
+160 IIVFPTKALAYSK

-223 IIGKENYKD
+223 IIGKNYKD
-232 YFLMVDEIDV
+232 YFLMIDEIDV

-274 MKEFSNPHLKTECRF
+274 MKEFINPLLKKECKF
-289 PITWKYNTH
+289 SITWIYNA
-298 RNIDLLHTD
+298 RRDVKLLHT
-307 NVTQAVIEKVISHP
+307 NNTTQTVIEYLISHP
-321 TEKVFIAY
+321 RDKIFIAY
-329 NSILQIRNI
+329 NSILQIQNI
-338 ISSLDEETRKECAI
+338 LSTLDEETRKECAI

-367 PKLGDNN
+367 PKLGDND

-421 GRCRKDNGILSET
+421 GRCRKDNGVLSET

-481 ELFAIIKEAIREK
+481 DLFAIIKEAIREK

-535 YFMPETLKEVLSKQ
+535 YFMPETLKEVLGKQ
-549 VKIISC
+549 VNIISYK
-555 NSLNYDVS
+555 SLPHGVS
-563 LEQNIIEKTNK
+563 PEQNSIEKTNK

-647 SIAFKNLNNAVM
+647 SIAYKNLNNAVM

-681 SYSASETQDRLTS
+681 SYSASEIQEILAP

-702 ALKPRKYVAL
+702 VLKPRKYVAL
-712 LKNMYATD
+712 LKSIYATD
-720 RTSRNK
+720 RTSGNK
-726 YIIRSENPRDFK
+726 YTIRGESPRDFK
-738 GHISRIAIKENNLLK
+738 EHTGRIATKESNLLK
-753 YFMLQ
+753 LFML

>member
-1 MSIEDELAKEIAGLD
+1 MIELWRLFNIFVHLLL
-16 SSFIDEL
+16 I
-23 YNLQI
+23 YNLKQSEHMKEATQQYSDI
-28 PDEKT
+28 TYNTFADVIDWDDLTEKDYQT
-33 SLSEVITLGTTP
+33 IQELKENGITITP
-45 VSEEHSKEVKS
+45 
-56 SIVENQLEETVPNT
+56 
-70 YGDLHDA
+70 
-77 PVEYIEILSSGKV
+77 
-90 GETKTIP
+90 
-97 QDTVITSL
+97 DTVIEDLSGFPVGEAP
-105 DNLLF
+105 NKVKGIFANKRHLL
-110 GRASE
+110 S
-115 VIREEVGDSFWNL
+115 NYL
-128 ADFIDKMPHGIVDK
+128 TKMPHGLVDK
-142 QIPGIGATTLEI
+142 KITGIGATTLEI

-199 EEYLAKDG
+199 EEYLAKGG

-223 IIGKENYKD
+223 IIGKNYKD
-232 YFLMVDEIDV
+232 YFLMIDEVDV

-248 FRPQLENVIDYYLMF
+248 FRPQLENVIDYYFMF
-263 PLKNRCMVTAT
+263 PSKNRCMVTAT
-274 MKEFSNPHLKTECRF
+274 MKEFNNPLLKKECKF
-289 PITWKYNTH
+289 SITWTYNA
-298 RNIDLLHTD
+298 RRDVKLLHT
-307 NVTQAVIEKVISHP
+307 NNIIQAVIEKVISHP

-338 ISSLDEETRKECAI
+338 IASLDEETRKECAI

-367 PKLGDNN
+367 PKLGDND

-421 GRCRKDNGILSET
+421 GRCRKVNGILSET

-446 ESMEKYT
+446 ESMDSY
-453 ATLLNKAQKVL
+453 AVTLLHKAKKVL
-464 KVLES
+464 KVIES
-469 ADTISQGDYTLT
+469 ADDIMQGDHTLT
-481 ELFAIIKEAIREK
+481 DLFAMVKEAIREK

-509 KDIYG
+509 KDVHG
-514 KNVPAYLNIDYII
+514 KDVPAYLNIDYII
-527 ERTDLYAS
+527 ERTELYS
-535 YFMPETLKEVLSKQ
+535 TYFMPETLKEVLSKQ
-549 VKIISC
+549 VKIISY

-563 LEQNIIEKTNK
+563 PEQNIIEKTNK

-580 TDSYIQE
+580 TDSNIQDAIKYI
-587 AIDNI
+587 
-592 KVLSTTGQLN
+592 KTLSTTGQLN
-602 DNTLHLYIR
+602 DNTLYSYTRHC
-611 QSRSRTKIFL
+611 RSKTKIFL
-621 ERFIKLYKYV
+621 ERFIKLYRYV

-638 QLWEIRTSN
+638 QLWESRTSN
-647 SIAFKNLNNAVM
+647 SVVFKNLNNTVM

-672 IRRSFTLNK
+672 IRRSLTLNK
-681 SYSASETQDRLTS
+681 SYSASEIQEILAP

-702 ALKPRKYVAL
+702 VLKPRKYVVL
-712 LKNMYATD
+712 LKSMYATD

-726 YIIRSENPRDFK
+726 YTIRGENPRGFK
-738 GHISRIAIKENNLLK
+738 EHTGRIATKENNLLK
-753 YFMLQ
+753 LFIL

>member
-1 MSIEDELAKEIAGLD
+1 MKEATQQYSDITYNTFADVIDWDDLTEKDYQTIQELKENG
-16 SSFIDEL
+16 
-23 YNLQI
+23 
-28 PDEKT
+28 
-33 SLSEVITLGTTP
+33 ITITP
-45 VSEEHSKEVKS
+45 
-56 SIVENQLEETVPNT
+56 
-70 YGDLHDA
+70 
-77 PVEYIEILSSGKV
+77 
-90 GETKTIP
+90 
-97 QDTVITSL
+97 DTVIEDLSGFPVGEAPNKVTGIFA
-105 DNLLF
+105 NKKHLL
-110 GRASE
+110 S
-115 VIREEVGDSFWNL
+115 NYL
-128 ADFIDKMPHGIVDK
+128 TKMPHGLVDK
-142 QIPGIGATTLEI
+142 KIPGIGATTLEI

-160 IIVFPTKALAYGK
+160 IIVFPTKALAYSK

-223 IIGKENYKD
+223 IIGKNYKD
-232 YFLMVDEIDV
+232 YFLMIDEIDV

-274 MKEFSNPHLKTECRF
+274 MKEFINPLLKKECKF
-289 PITWKYNTH
+289 SITWIYNA
-298 RNIDLLHTD
+298 RRDVKLLHT
-307 NVTQAVIEKVISHP
+307 NNTTQTVIEYLISHP
-321 TEKVFIAY
+321 RDKIFIAY
-329 NSILQIRNI
+329 NSILQIQNI
-338 ISSLDEETRKECAI
+338 LSTLDEETRKECAI

-367 PKLGDNN
+367 PKLGDND

-421 GRCRKDNGILSET
+421 GRCRKDNGVLSET

-453 ATLLNKAQKVL
+453 ITLLNKAQKVL

-481 ELFAIIKEAIREK
+481 DLFAIIKEAIREK

-509 KDIYG
+509 KDVYG
-514 KNVPAYLNIDYII
+514 KDVPAYLNIDYII
-527 ERTDLYAS
+527 ERTELYAS
-535 YFMPETLKEVLSKQ
+535 YFMPETLKEVLRKQ
-549 VKIISC
+549 VKIISYK
-555 NSLNYDVS
+555 SLNYDVS
-563 LEQNIIEKTNK
+563 PEQSSIEKANK

-580 TDSYIQE
+580 TESYIQE
-587 AIDNI
+587 AINNI
-592 KVLSTTGQLN
+592 KLLSTTGQLN
-602 DNTLHLYIR
+602 DNTLYSYTRHC
-611 QSRSRTKIFL
+611 RSKTKIFL
-621 ERFIKLYKYV
+621 ERFIKLYRYV

-647 SIAFKNLNNAVM
+647 NLAFKNFNNTVM

-681 SYSASETQDRLTS
+681 SYSASEIQEILTP

-702 ALKPRKYVAL
+702 VLKPRKYVAL
-712 LKNMYATD
+712 LKNMYAVD

-726 YIIRSENPRDFK
+726 YIIRKENPRGFK
-738 GHISRIAIKENNLLK
+738 EPTGRIATKENNLLK
-753 YFMLQ
+753 LFML